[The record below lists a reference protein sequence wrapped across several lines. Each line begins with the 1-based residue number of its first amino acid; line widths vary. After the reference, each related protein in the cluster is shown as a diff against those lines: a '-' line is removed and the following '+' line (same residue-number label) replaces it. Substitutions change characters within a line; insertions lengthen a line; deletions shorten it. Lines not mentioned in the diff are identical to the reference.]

1 MEKVIERAGER
12 GGQEE
17 RVGKERRRTGR
28 KKEKGR
34 GTVEGKEGREEIIRE
49 EQRRQT
55 ERDG

>member
-28 KKEKGR
+28 KEKGR
-34 GTVEGKEGREEIIRE
+34 GTVEGKEGREEILRE
-49 EQRRQT
+49 GKRREA